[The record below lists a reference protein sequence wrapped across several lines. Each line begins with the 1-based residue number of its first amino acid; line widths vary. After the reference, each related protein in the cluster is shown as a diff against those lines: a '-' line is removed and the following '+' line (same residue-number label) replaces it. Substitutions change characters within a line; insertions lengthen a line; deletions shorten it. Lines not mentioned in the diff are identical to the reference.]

1 MSEGNL
7 FYALNRLGLFVSG
20 LFLVENQI
28 IGKTGDMLRIVK
40 RDPSTTGSSQAKHQF
55 SENTSDLLGI
65 ADTEKPIVF
74 MRELVNSVSQGIN
87 TDTSP
92 KMRIGDFGIPI
103 FEFVQNLPDKKVCG
117 VFESMGDPIHRFS
130 FYGTGYKS
138 GILVV
143 TDLFLME
150 RYGQYEHS
158 NHDDFLR
165 KMASETT
172 AHGGPAIHAVYRITD
187 GNPDDLGSYAEE
199 LKVASTI
206 INDILR

>member
-1 MSEGNL
+1 MSKGNL
-7 FYALNRLGLFVSG
+7 FHALNRLGLFVSG

-40 RDPSTTGSSQAKHQF
+40 RDQSISGSSQARHRF

-74 MRELVNSVSQGIN
+74 MGELANLVSQGIN

-103 FEFVQNLPDKKVCG
+103 FEFVKNLPDKKVCG

-130 FYGTGYKS
+130 FYGTGYRS

-143 TDLFLME
+143 TNLFLME
-150 RYGQYEHS
+150 KYEQYEYS
-158 NHDDFLR
+158 NHDDFLQR
-165 KMASETT
+165 MTSGTT
-172 AHGGPAIHAVYRITD
+172 VHGGPAIHSVYRITD
-187 GNPDDLGSYAEE
+187 GNPDNLGSYAEE
-199 LKVASTI
+199 LKTASTI

>member
-1 MSEGNL
+1 MSKGNL
-7 FYALNRLGLFVSG
+7 FHALNRLGLFVSG

-40 RDPSTTGSSQAKHQF
+40 RDSSSQAKHRF

-74 MRELVNSVSQGIN
+74 TRELANLVSQGIN

-150 RYGQYEHS
+150 RYEQYERP
-158 NHDDFLR
+158 NNDDFLR

-172 AHGGPAIHAVYRITD
+172 AHGGPAIHSVYRITD

-199 LKVASTI
+199 LKTASTI